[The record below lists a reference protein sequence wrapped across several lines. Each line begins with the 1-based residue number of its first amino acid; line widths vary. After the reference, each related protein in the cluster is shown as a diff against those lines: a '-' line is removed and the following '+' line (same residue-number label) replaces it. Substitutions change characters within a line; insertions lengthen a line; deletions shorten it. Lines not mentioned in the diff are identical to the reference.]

1 MAVAGL
7 KYLLINNIKV
17 PEEVSVIA
25 FDETEAY
32 NLFPT
37 EITYIKQPLEEM
49 ADETITILDHLITD
63 YKSLEKTKILS
74 TQIIEGKSI
83 K

>member
-1 MAVAGL
+1 
-7 KYLLINNIKV
+7 
-17 PEEVSVIA
+17 
-25 FDETEAY
+25 
-32 NLFPT
+32 LFPT